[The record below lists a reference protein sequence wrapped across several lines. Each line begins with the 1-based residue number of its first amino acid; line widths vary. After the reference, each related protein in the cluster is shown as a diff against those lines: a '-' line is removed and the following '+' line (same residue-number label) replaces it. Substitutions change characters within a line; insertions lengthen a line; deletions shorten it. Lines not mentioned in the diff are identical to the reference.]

1 MSGLSNA
8 PVNANKLS
16 VKEYL
21 MKVYPPSVSN
31 LEEAF
36 YNEFWDNRNY
46 EEAQELSNKII
57 DLFKEADMTY
67 TDAYAMLG
75 YIRKDLEYRSTQ
87 IRL

>member
-1 MSGLSNA
+1 MPGLSNA
-8 PVNANKLS
+8 PVNAKKLS
-16 VKEYL
+16 IKEYL
-21 MKVYPPSVSN
+21 MKAYPPGVSD

-36 YNEFWDNRNY
+36 YNEFWDNLNY
-46 EEAQELSNKII
+46 EQAQELSDKII
-57 DLFKEADMTY
+57 DLFKEANMTY